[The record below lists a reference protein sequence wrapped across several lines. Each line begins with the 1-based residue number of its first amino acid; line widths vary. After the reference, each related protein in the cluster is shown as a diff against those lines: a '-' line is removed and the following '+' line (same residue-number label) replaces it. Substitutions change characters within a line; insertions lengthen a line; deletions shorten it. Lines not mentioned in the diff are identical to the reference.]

1 MFTLPAT
8 THAHFKKPI
17 LAYHPDAVFK
27 KDKHFAVIHNRK
39 GVYHQGTLTKQGTI
53 RLGQRREDIEL
64 FNRPV
69 PPAPV
74 DPPVPSR
81 VFGKQRS
88 ISTQDPPNDL
98 ASSDS
103 DTTPKAS
110 QGESSPDTEEPAI
123 TGFLIR
129 HTDIPTELK
138 SGPSSSNPK
147 MSSTQ
152 TQSPSTIN
160 VTNSGQ
166 GGANP
171 GRTGSPFGGNP
182 GGNSGGGG
190 GGGGGG
196 GNPGGGGGGG
206 GGAGGGNAAG
216 NTRAMGALPIIFQG
230 DREKADDFVDA
241 LKHYLRL
248 NRETPPLNTYIG
260 KVALALTLI
269 QGPEVVDFT
278 REQGNIL
285 DNAFED
291 RDVWDD
297 FIAAFE
303 ARFQDTQRETKAMIA
318 LERLKLERDH
328 VDKYVRKFRALARE
342 AGYDVRERNIKRLFI
357 LGLPIGVAR
366 EVKRAPAPDTF
377 EEHVAKLIQVVK
389 DDYDITEMFK
399 QKLATP
405 NSRPNNLNSRG
416 NWRNQPRQYPEPR
429 DRPQYNSTNAP
440 RSYNNTTVPMDTD
453 RARIDRR
460 GTRGRT
466 AQMPARPKG
475 PCFQCGGEH
484 YKRNCPQLQRTRAR
498 ATTSSYDE
506 DGWRFEEEPNEP
518 TESKVTRAARA
529 MAEMTPD
536 EKREL
541 FDQLSQGGEQDFQ
554 TA

>member
-1 MFTLPAT
+1 
-8 THAHFKKPI
+8 
-17 LAYHPDAVFK
+17 
-27 KDKHFAVIHNRK
+27 
-39 GVYHQGTLTKQGTI
+39 
-53 RLGQRREDIEL
+53 
-64 FNRPV
+64 
-69 PPAPV
+69 
-74 DPPVPSR
+74 
-81 VFGKQRS
+81 
-88 ISTQDPPNDL
+88 
-98 ASSDS
+98 
-103 DTTPKAS
+103 
-110 QGESSPDTEEPAI
+110 
-123 TGFLIR
+123 
-129 HTDIPTELK
+129 
-138 SGPSSSNPK
+138 
-147 MSSTQ
+147 
-152 TQSPSTIN
+152 
-160 VTNSGQ
+160 
-166 GGANP
+166 
-171 GRTGSPFGGNP
+171 
-182 GGNSGGGG
+182 
-190 GGGGGG
+190 
-196 GNPGGGGGGG
+196 
-206 GGAGGGNAAG
+206 
-216 NTRAMGALPIIFQG
+216 MGALPIIFQG
-230 DREKADDFVDA
+230 DRDKADDFVDA

-269 QGPEVVDFT
+269 QGPDVVDFT
-278 REQGNIL
+278 REQGDIL

-328 VDKYVRKFRALARE
+328 VDEYVRKFRALARE

-399 QKLATP
+399 QKLATSS
-405 NSRPNNLNSRG
+405 SRPNNPGSRG

-453 RARIDRR
+453 RARVDRR

-498 ATTSSYDE
+498 AMTSSYDE
-506 DGWRFEEEPNEP
+506 DGWRFEEEPSEP